1 MKRII
6 ISLLIIIIFIALNI
20 YLYILIKNLAI
31 TNLWF
36 CLSTAITFGLFWL
49 SCKFIFK
56 GLYGATC
63 NNNFTKCEVD
73 LSNYQLNGNGTTI
86 IGKFGYY
93 GRFYRAYQCF
103 CFLYIVPLFPL
114 DCVVRGPIV
123 EVENDG
129 MFDSTE
135 YFHVLGTSPWYP
147 LEVAVLMWRPW
158 AIFGAGY
165 SIYDIVFE
173 TFF

>member
-1 MKRII
+1 M
-6 ISLLIIIIFIALNI
+6 
-20 YLYILIKNLAI
+20 
-31 TNLWF
+31 
-36 CLSTAITFGLFWL
+36 
-49 SCKFIFK
+49 
-56 GLYGATC
+56 
-63 NNNFTKCEVD
+63 
-73 LSNYQLNGNGTTI
+73 
-86 IGKFGYY
+86 
-93 GRFYRAYQCF
+93 
-103 CFLYIVPLFPL
+103 
-114 DCVVRGPIV
+114 RGPIV

-135 YFHVLGTSPWYP
+135 YFHILGTSPWYP